1 MQLQRKHGL
10 FLLSVAVWNFITW
23 GTFVKNLYAA
33 HSSGEDRP
41 AGYWIAH
48 SVLIVVNLIL
58 GGVFAAWGAKVLRS
72 REQLSVSGS
81 PSPSS
86 GE

>member
-10 FLLSVAVWNFITW
+10 FLLGIAVWNFITW
-23 GTFVKNLYAA
+23 GMFTKNLYAA
-33 HSSGEDRP
+33 HTSGEDRP

-48 SVLIVVNLIL
+48 TVLIVINLTL

-72 REQLSVSGS
+72 RD
-81 PSPSS
+81 
-86 GE
+86 

>member
-10 FLLSVAVWNFITW
+10 FLLGVAVWNFITW
-23 GTFVKNLYAA
+23 GMFTKNLYAA
-33 HSSGEDRP
+33 HASGEDRP

-48 SVLIVVNLIL
+48 TVLIVINLVL

-72 REQLSVSGS
+72 RD
-81 PSPSS
+81 
-86 GE
+86 

>member
-1 MQLQRKHGL
+1 MQMQRRHGL
-10 FLLSVAVWNFITW
+10 FLLGVAVWNFITW
-23 GTFVKNLYAA
+23 GMFTKNLYAA
-33 HSSGEDRP
+33 HTSGEDRP

-48 SVLIVVNLIL
+48 TVLIVINLVL

-72 REQLSVSGS
+72 RSL
-81 PSPSS
+81 SS

>member
-10 FLLSVAVWNFITW
+10 FLIGVAVWNFITW
-23 GTFVKNLYAA
+23 GMFTRNLYAA
-33 HSSGEDRP
+33 HTSGEDRP

-48 SVLIVVNLIL
+48 SVLIVINLVL

-72 REQLSVSGS
+72 RD
-81 PSPSS
+81 
-86 GE
+86 

>member
-1 MQLQRKHGL
+1 MQIQRKHGL
-10 FLLSVAVWNFITW
+10 FLLGVAVWNFITW
-23 GTFVKNLYAA
+23 GMFTKNLYAA
-33 HSSGEDRP
+33 HTSGEDRP

-48 SVLIVVNLIL
+48 SVLIVINLVL

-72 REQLSVSGS
+72 RSL
-81 PSPSS
+81 PS